1 MLSGTVASM
10 SSRTDLNPTKRAISS
25 ASSLDAELCLRSNV
39 SNGPKDSTEICLE
52 KILLKDWELLLFFNA
67 AETTFTLP
75 LFVKEEADPM
85 VFVENNDVDDAAP
98 PKEEVDAEAGCANAR
113 RRSAETPRRD
123 MMLIKERV
131 SEKESKLGDQCFLFL
146 ESARV
151 YFM

>member
-67 AETTFTLP
+67 AETTFSLP
-75 LFVKEEADPM
+75 LFVKEEVDPMM

-98 PKEEVDAEAGCANAR
+98 PKEDDEAEAGCANAR
-113 RRSAETPRRD
+113 RRS
-123 MMLIKERV
+123 
-131 SEKESKLGDQCFLFL
+131 
-146 ESARV
+146 
-151 YFM
+151 

>member
-52 KILLKDWELLLFFNA
+52 KILLKDALLLFFNA

-75 LFVKEEADPM
+75 LFVKEEADLPM

-98 PKEEVDAEAGCANAR
+98 PKEDEEDAGCANAR
-113 RRSAETPRRD
+113 RRS
-123 MMLIKERV
+123 
-131 SEKESKLGDQCFLFL
+131 
-146 ESARV
+146 
-151 YFM
+151 

>member
-52 KILLKDWELLLFFNA
+52 KILLKDALLLFFNA
-67 AETTFTLP
+67 AETTFTFP

-98 PKEEVDAEAGCANAR
+98 PKEDEAEAGCANAR
-113 RRSAETPRRD
+113 RRS
-123 MMLIKERV
+123 
-131 SEKESKLGDQCFLFL
+131 
-146 ESARV
+146 
-151 YFM
+151 

>member
-1 MLSGTVASM
+1 M
-10 SSRTDLNPTKRAISS
+10 
-25 ASSLDAELCLRSNV
+25 
-39 SNGPKDSTEICLE
+39 
-52 KILLKDWELLLFFNA
+52 FFNA

-151 YFM
+151 YFMQITRFVKTDI